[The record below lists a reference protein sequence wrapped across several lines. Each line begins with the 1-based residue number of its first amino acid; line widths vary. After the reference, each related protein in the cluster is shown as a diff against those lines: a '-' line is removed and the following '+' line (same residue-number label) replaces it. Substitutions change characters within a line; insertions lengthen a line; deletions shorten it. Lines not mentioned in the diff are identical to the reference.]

1 MLSTVPEISHC
12 RQWHKSASR
21 CHKAQRSIWASSWG
35 RSLSRYG
42 QGCNWE
48 VVQPQGSPEAS
59 HSITESLLLSGPHCC
74 CRYSIH
80 LGSPSPISLSFT
92 LHDPDNVSLHTGLH
106 TSLLRA
112 SYGLL
117 PDPPLAGGHRHQPAW
132 TKLTIYR
139 PFPLFSLLYKLAKIP
154 SASLY
159 KPTDRN
165 HFLLSNLS
173 FKWRWKVILMWTYYE
188 ELLL

>member
-1 MLSTVPEISHC
+1 M
-12 RQWHKSASR
+12 
-21 CHKAQRSIWASSWG
+21 
-35 RSLSRYG
+35 
-42 QGCNWE
+42 
-48 VVQPQGSPEAS
+48 VQPQGSPEAS

-139 PFPLFSLLYKLAKIP
+139 PFPLFSLLYKLAKIDP
-154 SASLY
+154 SCPEANTPR
-159 KPTDRN
+159 KPQWVRGLTVSIRLKHTVLKKIPSHRGQRDMPPLGIQSEDN
-165 HFLLSNLS
+165 
-173 FKWRWKVILMWTYYE
+173 E
-188 ELLL
+188 